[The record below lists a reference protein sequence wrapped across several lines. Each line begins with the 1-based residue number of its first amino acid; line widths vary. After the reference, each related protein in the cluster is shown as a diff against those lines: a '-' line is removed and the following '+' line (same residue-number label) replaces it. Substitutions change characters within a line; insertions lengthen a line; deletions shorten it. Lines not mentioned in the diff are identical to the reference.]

1 MIFYLLGF
9 PTTSLSEINK
19 RLDIVEYFY
28 HNTHLTG
35 DIRQILQEVDDAQ
48 RTSQKISF
56 DYCGP
61 DDFIK
66 LKRTFE
72 AMGMIKTRLQEELKF
87 TSNPS
92 LEALV
97 ERLRSQDDLIQIITE
112 AIDEVALIRDK
123 EIPIKSGLTI
133 DDINSEDEGINVAAE
148 FSCNK
153 DKVVELDNKG
163 KNKNFNK
170 KKRNKRNTIKKDDKK
185 PVDINFEEVQDLI
198 KADNWIIKKRC
209 SLAGLCYFY
218 EG

>member
-1 MIFYLLGF
+1 MTSLILRLILRKANISYLLGF
-9 PTTSLSEINK
+9 PTTSLGEINK
-19 RLDIVEYFY
+19 RLNIVEYFY

-97 ERLRSQDDLIQIITE
+97 ERLQSQEDIIQIITE
-112 AIDEVALIRDK
+112 AIDEDALIRDK
-123 EIPIKSGLTI
+123 EIPVKSGLAI
-133 DDINSEDEGINVAAE
+133 DDSNEDKG
-148 FSCNK
+148 
-153 DKVVELDNKG
+153 VELDNNG
-163 KNKNFNK
+163 KNKNFN
-170 KKRNKRNTIKKDDKK
+170 RNRKAKRNTIKKDDKK
-185 PVDINFEEVQDLI
+185 SADINFEEVQDLI

-209 SLAGLCYFY
+209 SCVKLCYFY